1 MSRDPLLLAGPPG
14 FGCCTPVM
22 SFFRDLLLRF
32 NALSAALGARLA
44 ARLAPATA
52 RLKGIFAR
60 VRAAFAALYGRL
72 PEAVRGPLTVAAIL
86 LSGIRAKLA
95 WFTGFLILVTVA
107 FLSGIYLR
115 QQAQILTESYERE
128 AAISRRYISAL
139 VLELDNISQSLI
151 RIEEFRNRVAEQR
164 EALKKYRTTR
174 VVQEEK
180 QISLFGMRT
189 SLFGALGERSVR
201 RISESYYSA
210 YLSNTDIDVLEES
223 TRAQL
228 QGAGGERLSDP
239 QFARLQQLAR
249 RFADADGKV
258 AEQRRS
264 IEELRDQGAGAL
276 DAADSPRARKI
287 AELEKGLRTAQEA
300 ARLRRLELDAQIAN
314 LLAAS
319 RKRKIQELGLDT
331 GRFRIQTFPIGAVA
345 PGQTPQP
352 TLDTSLFDP
361 DRALNQPLNA
371 PGLNE
376 ALISALDA
384 LSASLSRENDIT
396 PTDFEQG
403 AMQLQALYSAYFR
416 NPNSTRRA
424 RLLDARRDAPG
435 RLEPYLRADATF
447 SAELAALQPAIAKRV
462 GELRARR
469 PPTPPFRDAE
479 FRKLYADYTAIVEK
493 RSAAFRELGGADT
506 PAPDAPTAG
515 GDADGETP
523 IDAELDAIAT
533 LRESALEDGTL
544 LRFREASGEHA
555 EYLRSAERRA
565 RSAERWAALRAWIAA
580 GESETPPPE
589 LARLFPDGII
599 GNSRTEAEQLLWK
612 LDGAPLIAP
621 DREDAVAATLDR
633 NFAGVIRTIV
643 DRTAG
648 LEAIRS
654 NRNRA
659 VLSALGIAAL
669 SILFAVFISGFV
681 VQKIRRIIRSAEDVG
696 RGNLNVEFE
705 SGGRDEFGNLTIALN
720 HMVVGLRDREKI
732 KGVLGSMVDP
742 VVVTEALKDLAALK
756 RGSEKRITAFFSD
769 VAGFSSIS
777 EKLSS
782 SELAALLNEYLS
794 AMTLILKANGG
805 VLDKYIG
812 DAIVGIWNA
821 PVEVDQ
827 HCLRAV
833 RASLQMMDRMQEL
846 RELWTREKKY
856 IPEAREMSFRIG
868 LNTGLAKV
876 GFMGT
881 DALASYTMMGD
892 TVNLAARLEAAAKD
906 YGVHILASDAV
917 YREVE
922 GETLARRLDLVR
934 VKGKSEPVELYEI
947 LSLKANAP
955 AKLQEACAVY
965 EDGLRLYLE
974 RNWSAALQK
983 FARATELRGG
993 ADKAAALLTERCQH
1007 YAAHPPEPRWDGVFT
1022 RDHK

>member
-1 MSRDPLLLAGPPG
+1 
-14 FGCCTPVM
+14 M
-22 SFFRDLLLRF
+22 SFFRDLLLR
-32 NALSAALGARLA
+32 LKTSAASLLARLTVL
-44 ARLAPATA
+44 LAPTA
-52 RLKGIFAR
+52 ERLRALLAR
-60 VRAAFAALYGRL
+60 GRAAFAALYARL

-128 AAISRRYISAL
+128 AAISRRYISSL

-180 QISLFGMRT
+180 QISLFGLRT
-189 SLFGALGERSVR
+189 SLFGALGEQSVR
-201 RISESYYSA
+201 RTSESYYSA
-210 YLSNTDIDVLEES
+210 YLSNADIDVLEES

-228 QGAGGERLSDP
+228 QGAGGERLSDQ

-249 RFADADGKV
+249 RFAEADAKI

-264 IEELRDQGAGAL
+264 IEEQRDQGAGAL
-276 DAADSPRARKI
+276 DAADSPRAKKI
-287 AELEKGLRTAQEA
+287 AELEKGLRAAQDA
-300 ARLRRLELDAQIAN
+300 ARQRRLELDGQIAN

-331 GRFRIQTFPIGAVA
+331 GRFRIQTFPVAAVA
-345 PGQTPQP
+345 PDQAPQP

-361 DRALNQPLNA
+361 DQTLNQPLSA
-371 PGLNE
+371 PGLDE
-376 ALISALDA
+376 ALINALDA
-384 LSASLSRENDIT
+384 LSAALSREGDVA

-403 AMQLQALYSAYFR
+403 EMQLQALYSAYFR

-424 RLLDARRDAPG
+424 RLLDARRETPG
-435 RLEPYLRADATF
+435 RLEAFFRADAAF
-447 SAELAALQPAIAKRV
+447 AGELAALQPAIAKRV

-469 PPTPPFRDAE
+469 PPTPPFRDPQFRRLYTDYAAVVAKRTAAI
-479 FRKLYADYTAIVEK
+479 RKLTQAD
-493 RSAAFRELGGADT
+493 L
-506 PAPDAPTAG
+506 PAPPAEAPDPQGALVE
-515 GDADGETP
+515 AP
-523 IDAELDAIAT
+523 MDAELDAVAS
-533 LRESALEDGTL
+533 LRDSALEDGTL
-544 LRFREASGEHA
+544 LRFREASGEYE

-565 RSAERWAALRAWIAA
+565 RSQERWAALRAWIAA
-580 GESETPPPE
+580 GESETPPSA

-612 LDGAPLIAP
+612 LDGAPLVAP
-621 DREDAVAATLDR
+621 NREDAVTATLDR

-659 VLSALGIAAL
+659 VLSALGIAAF

-681 VQKIRRIIRSAEDVG
+681 VQKIRRIIHSAEDVG
-696 RGNLNVEFE
+696 SGNLNVEFE

-720 HMVVGLRDREKI
+720 HMVAGLRDREKI

-821 PVEVDQ
+821 PVEVDE

-833 RASLQMMDRMQEL
+833 RASLQMMERMQEL

-955 AKLQEACAVY
+955 AQLQEACAVY
-965 EDGLRLYLE
+965 EDGLRLYIA
-974 RNWSAALQK
+974 RDWSAAMQK
-983 FARATELRGG
+983 FARAAELRGG
-993 ADKAAALLTERCQH
+993 QDKAAALLTERCQH
-1007 YAAHPPEPRWDGVFT
+1007 YALHAPDAGWDGVFT